1 MSSPRSSTTIT
12 WRPSETRLTILSK
25 KEISWSWNKDWGP
38 KRLSVRRPKKSQTWR
53 RRYLSSSQ
61 AYISRRVVV
70 GNWVLECRLLG
81 PLSTRVN
88 SSTRTSYS
96 WLTGT
101 SRRSSR
107 CKTEMIDLRTSC
119 WSSNKWR
126 RSTRIPLTNSRRNT
140 SRMFRTY
147 KSRWMLTRSSWLDRR
162 SVVINKKSTSGPWE
176 CKKKR
181 GGRSSR
187 RNSIRKQKRES
198 RRCNSR
204 TQRGWKWWRWKISK
218 RDRREKLYFKSRRSW
233 NGNVSKKSWK

>member
-12 WRPSETRLTILSK
+12 WRPSEMRLTILSK

-53 RRYLSSSQ
+53 RRFLSSSQ
-61 AYISRRVVV
+61 AYISRRVAV

-101 SRRSSR
+101 SHRSSR

-126 RSTRIPLTNSRRNT
+126 KSTRIPLKCSRRSI
-140 SRMFRTY
+140 SRMFRTCD
-147 KSRWMLTRSSWLDRR
+147 SRWILTKSLWLNRW
-162 SVVINKKSTSGPWE
+162 SVVQNMKST
-176 CKKKR
+176 
-181 GGRSSR
+181 
-187 RNSIRKQKRES
+187 
-198 RRCNSR
+198 
-204 TQRGWKWWRWKISK
+204 
-218 RDRREKLYFKSRRSW
+218 
-233 NGNVSKKSWK
+233 